1 MVGIDSTKKRKH
13 MPTQHTAAQARTST
27 QAANRALGFSGSQA
41 SAGFSIGSFYN
52 GPLLGEV
59 SRQELELL
67 RYANLQAL
75 MILARG

>member
-1 MVGIDSTKKRKH
+1 
-13 MPTQHTAAQARTST
+13 MPTQHTAVQARTST
-27 QAANRALGFSGSQA
+27 QAANRALGYSGSHT
-41 SAGFSIGSFYN
+41 STGFSIGSFYN
-52 GPLLGEV
+52 GPVLGEV

>member
-1 MVGIDSTKKRKH
+1 MA
-13 MPTQHTAAQARTST
+13 TQHTAAQALTST
-27 QAANRALGFSGSQA
+27 QAANRGLGFAGSHA

-52 GPLLGEV
+52 GRVLGEV

>member
-1 MVGIDSTKKRKH
+1 MS
-13 MPTQHTAAQARTST
+13 TQHTAAQARTST

-52 GPLLGEV
+52 GPLLGEA